1 MQNLRFSDLKKKSV
15 VFENYLSIISF
26 NSPKLKNNRFYLNVV
41 KHLFFNYIKFVLSK
55 ESLMYERI
63 HIFADTLI
71 LIPHLFSMLSVC
83 TNIQSVQT
91 LPFSP
96 LMFLDYGTRLCRI

>member
-1 MQNLRFSDLKKKSV
+1 MQNLRFSDLKKKKSV

-41 KHLFFNYIKFVLSK
+41 KHLFFNYIKFISK

-63 HIFADTLI
+63 PIFADTLI

-96 LMFLDYGTRLCRI
+96 LMFLDYGTRLYRI

>member
-26 NSPKLKNNRFYLNVV
+26 NSPKLKNRFYLNVV

-96 LMFLDYGTRLCRI
+96 LMFLDYGTRLYRI